1 MDSFIIRGGQ
11 KIEGE
16 IAVRGAKNHAIKMF
30 PASMLSHEPVTLHN
44 VPDIE
49 DIRKLTEL
57 IHALGGSV
65 VRNDSHTYT
74 ITAPRSCNG
83 VFPSEIVTK
92 LRASIVMLGPIL
104 ARYGEVTMPYPG
116 GDNLGPRPIDLF
128 VTAFEQMGAVITQ
141 NGNLQH
147 FAAPQGLR
155 GAHIVFPVMSVT
167 GTETVMMAAA
177 LATGTTIIENAAI
190 EPEVVALSEYLRDHG
205 VEIQGIGTHTLVIR
219 GGELLS
225 GGECTIIPDRIE
237 AGSFVMLAAAAR
249 GHVNVTGC
257 QPEHLSVP
265 LRILKEMGVPM
276 RITQQSIEV
285 MPHNGVR
292 AHSFV
297 THEYPGFPTDLQA
310 PMTVLLTQAQGE
322 SRVRETIYDGRL
334 LYTDML
340 NSMGARI
347 TLLDSYRAVING
359 ATPLHGTLVV
369 SPDIRA
375 GIAMVIAGIAAKGT
389 TTIEHVYHIDR
400 GYEHIETRLQHIN
413 AYVERVS

>member
-11 KIEGE
+11 QIEGE
-16 IAVRGAKNHAIKMF
+16 ISVRGAKNHAIKMF
-30 PASMLSHEPVTLHN
+30 PASLLSREPVVLRN

-57 IHALGGSV
+57 IHDLGGTV
-65 VRNDSHTYT
+65 ARNDAHTYT
-74 ITAPRSCNG
+74 ITAPETCDG
-83 VFPSEIVTK
+83 VFPPEIVTK
-92 LRASIVMLGPIL
+92 LRASIVMLGPVL

-128 VTAFEQMGAVITQ
+128 LSAFEKMGATITER
-141 NGNLQH
+141 NGAQH
-147 FAAPQGLR
+147 FAAPHGLR
-155 GAHIVFPVMSVT
+155 GANIVFPVVSVT
-167 GTETVMMAAA
+167 GTETVMLAAT

-190 EPEVVALSEYLRDHG
+190 EPEVIALAEYLRDRG
-205 VEIQGIGTHTLVIR
+205 AEIQGIGTHTLTIR
-219 GGELLS
+219 GGELLA

-237 AGSFVMLAAAAR
+237 AGSFVMLAAAAA
-249 GHVNVTGC
+249 GHVRVSGC
-257 QPEHLSVP
+257 RPKDLAVP
-265 LRILKEMGVPM
+265 LSILQEMGVPLYM
-276 RITQQSIEV
+276 TDDSIEV
-285 MPHNGVR
+285 APHNGLR
-292 AHSFV
+292 AHSLV

-310 PMTVLLTQAQGE
+310 PMTVLLTQAHGE

-347 TLLDSYRAVING
+347 TLLDAYRAVVSG

-375 GIAMVIAGIAAKGT
+375 GIAMVIAGIIATKGT

-413 AYVERVS
+413 AYVERV